1 VSLNTSGLLSSIVV
15 KNTLAGPS
23 NSQVWNTFVPGAL
36 TSILTDGRFT
46 PDGNLTLTR
55 IQVQLS
61 TTPSGCKTA
70 AVIQVTDGTVGGTRT
85 LPLQAAVSESGPVS
99 INYAADVPLA
109 VSVSV
114 AAAGCKPVRK
124 TRMCS
129 SSTRGDNTR

>member
-1 VSLNTSGLLSSIVV
+1 LSSIVV
-15 KNTLAGPS
+15 KTTLAGPS

-36 TSILTDGRFT
+36 TSILTAGRFT

-70 AVIQVTDGTVGGTRT
+70 AVIQVTDGTVGSACA
-85 LPLQAAVSESGPVS
+85 LPLQAALSDSGPVS
-99 INYAADVPLA
+99 INYAADVALA

-114 AAAGCKPVRK
+114 AAAGCTPVRK

-129 SSTRGDNTR
+129 SSTRGDNAR